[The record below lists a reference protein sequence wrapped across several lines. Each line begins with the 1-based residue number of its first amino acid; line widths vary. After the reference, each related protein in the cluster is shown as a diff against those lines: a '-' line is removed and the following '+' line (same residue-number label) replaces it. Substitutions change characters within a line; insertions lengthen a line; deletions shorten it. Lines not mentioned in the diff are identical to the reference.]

1 MKNFA
6 NFIKDN
12 TSLFSADVIEKA
24 EQFYALQNPQQLKQL
39 NLQIRKNMYQMEH
52 SSDAQQKYVLKQ
64 QCEGMIRK
72 RDELV
77 SQRQQNS
84 FSDLDYNVRCY
95 LCMVALVN
103 KYLLEEAKIHSIKS
117 NMTFATQE
125 FQNSQ
130 AYQELVHIRDY
141 VNDYIARNSK
151 KVVNHRYFVKLHK
164 DCKDFGELRKVA
176 DAYFEELNSS
186 ERKKGDK
193 IQNSHSGKVI
203 ATFPELGVQVV
214 QLFEKRALNYEG
226 ATMHHC
232 VGSYADRVA
241 KNETAIFSL
250 RDVASPDQE
259 CVPHATMEFSDGK
272 IKQIKGP
279 YDGMIEP
286 HYMLAARRMACVLLN
301 VDSLRDTQ
309 IAEAEKNNLGF
320 ILDDGENECDL
331 LGIERTNIKSLALRA
346 EYCEQINF
354 DNINVNELHL
364 NGEISEN
371 TLRAL
376 SKIKNIREVYFKI
389 GENFKTNKIDFSNV
403 PLNKIFMS
411 GKSLTM
417 HEFVLPEELDI
428 LEIQGDFPS
437 LAEMKLPDGLKK
449 LEINGSFP
457 LQVLDLPEG
466 LDTLEIQGDFSSLA
480 EMKLPDGLK
489 KLEINGSFP
498 LQVLDLPEGLEALE
512 IRGDF
517 SSLAEVKLP
526 VGLKKLKINGSFPLQ
541 VLDLPDGL
549 DTLEIRGDFPSLSKL
564 VLPKDIRT
572 LELSKNFP
580 ALSELQLSEN
590 LETLHIEGNFSL
602 NELYLPDS
610 LKALEM
616 SGDFPYL
623 RKLVLSDKLEKFV
636 MSGEFP
642 LLQGVELPKSI
653 ERVRTSFVFSGRFP
667 HLRELECGGLS
678 EGFDF
683 ENIEE
688 IKLSGKVKT
697 PRVLDLSGCKK
708 LFALDFGGSATL
720 DTEKIILPSSLQV
733 MIGDACSFYKLKEV
747 DLRAVDCTCFGKITG
762 NKFSLVFGNS
772 DDFMTKVANPTVAS
786 GYPFLGISLGQVANA
801 PNLKRI
807 LFPQKIEEIYLR
819 YMNVNGFDVDF
830 AQYPNLRVLEID
842 EKCKCTKACINS
854 ISRCRNLE
862 RLVINGQEIALPIQA
877 SKKRLNFLSGLKKKI
892 R

>member
-84 FSDLDYNVRCY
+84 FSGLDYNVRCY

-103 KYLLEEAKIHSIKS
+103 KYLLEEAKIHNIKS

-226 ATMHHC
+226 AAMHHC

-250 RDVASPDQE
+250 RDIVSPDQE
-259 CVPHATMEFSDGK
+259 CIPHATMEFSDGK

-286 HYMLAARRMACVLLN
+286 RYMLAARRMACVLLN
-301 VDSLRDTQ
+301 VDSLRNAQ

-320 ILDDGENECDL
+320 ILGEEKNECDL
-331 LGIERTNIKSLALRA
+331 LGIERTNIKSLAMRA

-376 SKIKNIREVYFKI
+376 SKIKNIREVYFEI
-389 GENFKTNKIDFSNV
+389 GENFKTNKIDLSNV

-417 HEFVLPEELDI
+417 HEFVLPEELDT
-428 LEIQGDFPS
+428 LEIQGGFPS
-437 LAEMKLPDGLKK
+437 LSEIELPDGLKK
-449 LEINGSFP
+449 LKIDGSFP

-466 LDTLEIQGDFSSLA
+466 LDTLEIQGDFSSLS
-480 EMKLPDGLK
+480 EIKLPDGLK
-489 KLEINGSFP
+489 KLE
-498 LQVLDLPEGLEALE
+498 
-512 IRGDF
+512 
-517 SSLAEVKLP
+517 
-526 VGLKKLKINGSFPLQ
+526 INGSFPLQ

-564 VLPKDIRT
+564 VLPKGIRT

-602 NELYLPDS
+602 NELYLPDG
-610 LKALEM
+610 LKALKI

-623 RKLVLSDKLEKFV
+623 RKLVLSGKLEKFV

-653 ERVRTSFVFSGRFP
+653 EQVETSFVFSGRFP

-683 ENIEE
+683 ENIEK
-688 IKLSGKVKT
+688 IGLSGKVKT
-697 PRVLDLSGCKK
+697 PKVLDLSDCKK

-747 DLRAVDCTCFGKITG
+747 DLRAVDCTCFGKIIG
-762 NKFSLVFGNS
+762 NKLSLVFGNS

-786 GYPFLGISLGQVANA
+786 GYPFLGISLSQVANA

-807 LFPQKIEEIYLR
+807 LFPQKIEEIYLNH
-819 YMNVNGFDVDF
+819 MNVNGFDVDF

-877 SKKRLNFLSGLKKKI
+877 SKKRLNFLSRLKKKI

>member
-64 QCEGMIRK
+64 QCEDMIRK

-103 KYLLEEAKIHSIKS
+103 KYLLEEAKIHGIKS
-117 NMTFATQE
+117 NMSFATQE

-151 KVVNHRYFVKLHK
+151 KVINHRYFVKLHK

-193 IQNSHSGKVI
+193 IQNSHSGKVV
-203 ATFPELGVQVV
+203 ATFPELGLQVV

-226 ATMHHC
+226 AAMHHC
-232 VGSYADRVA
+232 VGSYADKVA
-241 KNETAIFSL
+241 KNKTAIFSL
-250 RDVASPDQE
+250 RDIASPDQE
-259 CVPHATMEFSDGK
+259 CLPHATMEFSDGK

-279 YDGMIEP
+279 YDGIIEP
-286 HYMLAARRMACVLLN
+286 RYMLAARRMACVLLN
-301 VDSLRDTQ
+301 ADSLSDAQ
-309 IAEAEKNNLGF
+309 IAESEKNNLGF
-320 ILDDGENECDL
+320 ILDEGENECDL

-354 DNINVNELHL
+354 DNINVDELRL
-364 NGEISEN
+364 NSEISEN
-371 TLRAL
+371 ALRAL
-376 SKIKNIREVYFKI
+376 SKIKNIREVYFEI
-389 GENFKTNKIDFSNV
+389 GENSKTNKIDFSNV

-411 GKSLTM
+411 GKSVTM
-417 HEFVLPEELDI
+417 QEFVLPEK
-428 LEIQGDFPS
+428 LEALKIQGDFPS
-437 LAEMKLPDGLKK
+437 LSEIKLPDGLKK
-449 LEINGSFP
+449 LKIKGSFP

-466 LDTLEIQGDFSSLA
+466 LDTLEIQGDF
-480 EMKLPDGLK
+480 P
-489 KLEINGSFP
+489 
-498 LQVLDLPEGLEALE
+498 
-512 IRGDF
+512 
-517 SSLAEVKLP
+517 SLAEVKLP
-526 VGLKKLKINGSFPLQ
+526 VGLKKLKIDGSFPLQ

-564 VLPKDIRT
+564 VLPKGIRT

-602 NELYLPDS
+602 NELYLPDG
-610 LKALEM
+610 LKAFEVC
-616 SGDFPYL
+616 GDFPYL
-623 RKLVLSDKLEKFV
+623 RQLVLPDKLEKLK
-636 MSGEFP
+636 MDGKFP

-653 ERVRTSFVFSGRFP
+653 ERVKTSFVFSGRFP

-683 ENIEE
+683 ENIEK
-688 IKLSGKVKT
+688 IGLSGKVKT
-697 PRVLDLSGCKK
+697 PRVLDLSDCKK
-708 LFALDFGGSATL
+708 LFALEFGGSATL

-733 MIGDACSFYKLKEV
+733 MIGDTCSFYKLKEV
-747 DLRAVDCTCFGKITG
+747 DLRAVDCTCFGKIIG
-762 NKFSLVFGNS
+762 NKLSLVFGNS

-877 SKKRLNFLSGLKKKI
+877 PKKRLNLLLSRLKKKI

>member
-1 MKNFA
+1 MENFA

-12 TSLFSADVIEKA
+12 TSLFPADVIEKA
-24 EQFYALQNPQQLKQL
+24 EQFYALQNSYQLKQL
-39 NLQIRKNMYQMEH
+39 NLQIRKNAYHINH
-52 SSDAQQKYVLKQ
+52 SSDAQQRQALEQ
-64 QCEGMIRK
+64 QRK
-72 RDELV
+72 DMVHSRDELIN
-77 SQRQQNS
+77 QRQQNS

-103 KYLLEEAKIHSIKS
+103 KYLLEEAKIHGIKS
-117 NMTFATQE
+117 NMSFATQE

-141 VNDYIARNSK
+141 INDYIARNSQ
-151 KVVNHRYFVKLHK
+151 KVLSHRYFVKLHK

-186 ERKKGDK
+186 ERKKGNK

-203 ATFPELGVQVV
+203 ATFPELKLQVV
-214 QLFEKRALNYEG
+214 QLFEKCALNYEG
-226 ATMHHC
+226 AAMHHC

-250 RDVASPDQE
+250 RDIASPDQE
-259 CVPHATMEFSDGK
+259 CLPHATMEFSDGK

-279 YDGMIEP
+279 YDGIIEP
-286 HYMLAARRMACVLLN
+286 RYMLAARRMACVLLN
-301 VDSLRDTQ
+301 ADSLSDAQ
-309 IAEAEKNNLGF
+309 IAESEKNNLGF
-320 ILDDGENECDL
+320 ILDEGENECDL
-331 LGIERTNIKSLALRA
+331 LGIERTNIKSLAMRA

-354 DNINVNELHL
+354 DNINVDELRL
-364 NGEISEN
+364 NSEISEN

-376 SKIKNIREVYFKI
+376 SKTKNIRKINFQI
-389 GENFKTNKIDFSNV
+389 GENSNTNKIDFSNV
-403 PLNKIFMS
+403 PFSKISMS
-411 GKSLTM
+411 GKSVTM
-417 HEFVLPEELDI
+417 QEFV
-428 LEIQGDFPS
+428 
-437 LAEMKLPDGLKK
+437 
-449 LEINGSFP
+449 
-457 LQVLDLPEG
+457 
-466 LDTLEIQGDFSSLA
+466 
-480 EMKLPDGLK
+480 
-489 KLEINGSFP
+489 
-498 LQVLDLPEGLEALE
+498 LPEGLEAL
-512 IRGDF
+512 
-517 SSLAEVKLP
+517 
-526 VGLKKLKINGSFPLQ
+526 KIQ
-541 VLDLPDGL
+541 
-549 DTLEIRGDFPSLSKL
+549 GDFPSLSKL
-564 VLPKDIRT
+564 VLPKGIRT

-590 LETLHIEGNFSL
+590 LETLHIEGNFSI
-602 NELYLPDS
+602 NELNLPDS

-653 ERVRTSFVFSGRFP
+653 ERVETSFVFSGRFP

-683 ENIEE
+683 ENIEK

-697 PRVLDLSGCKK
+697 PKVLDLSDCKK
-708 LFALDFGGSATL
+708 LFALEFGGSATL

-733 MIGDACSFYKLKEV
+733 MIGDTCSFYKLKEV
-747 DLRAVDCTCFGKITG
+747 DLRAVDCTCFGKIIG
-762 NKFSLVFGNS
+762 NKLSLVYGNL
-772 DDFMTKVANPTVAS
+772 DDFMAKVANPTVAS
-786 GYPFLGISLGQVANA
+786 GYPFLGILLGQVANA
-801 PNLKRI
+801 PNLERI

-842 EKCKCTKACINS
+842 ENCKCTKACIKS

-877 SKKRLNFLSGLKKKI
+877 PKKRLNFLSRLKKKM